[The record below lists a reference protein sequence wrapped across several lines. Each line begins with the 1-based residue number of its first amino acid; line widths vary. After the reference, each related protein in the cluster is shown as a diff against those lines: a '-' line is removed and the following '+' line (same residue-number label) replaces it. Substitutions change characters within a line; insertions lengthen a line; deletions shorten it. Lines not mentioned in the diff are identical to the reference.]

1 MDDISISK
9 RLTDL
14 AQQSEKQNRFTFTD
28 FLNEA
33 ECAQYYACRNSFK
46 GFGVTLWGGHP
57 DADRL
62 MLRFGDPEQ
71 LGYEEA
77 FPIVCVHIVPL
88 QEKFA
93 EKLTHRDILGAVM
106 HLGIER
112 SGIGDILID
121 EKQAYV
127 FAKPQMGEYICRE
140 LERIRHTS
148 VSCSI
153 TEQPPESF
161 TQETEAGMVQ
171 VSAPRADS
179 VISKVWHLSRGDSNF
194 LFLSGRVFIN
204 GAEAKKSSVTLQDGD
219 KVSVRGYGKFRYL
232 GETGK
237 TKKGNLIVAVEK
249 FV

>member
-1 MDDISISK
+1 MSDLEISK
-9 RLTDL
+9 RLLDL

-33 ECAQYYACRNSFK
+33 ECAQYYACRHAFR
-46 GFGVTLWGGHP
+46 GFGVTLWGGYP

-62 MLRFGDPEQ
+62 MLRFGDSEQ

-77 FPIVCVHIVPL
+77 FPIVCVHIAPL

-93 EKLTHRDILGAVM
+93 EKLTHRDFLGAIM

-112 SGIGDILID
+112 GGIGDILVD

-127 FAKPQMGEYICRE
+127 FAKPQMAEYICRE
-140 LERIRHTS
+140 LDRIRHTS
-148 VSCSI
+148 VRCTI
-153 TEQPPESF
+153 TEQPPERI
-161 TQETEAGMVQ
+161 TQETEAVSVQ
-171 VSAPRADS
+171 VSSARADS

-204 GAEAKKSSVTLQDGD
+204 GAEAKKSSVTLQSGD
-219 KVSVRGYGKFRYL
+219 KVSVRGYGKFRYV

-237 TKKGNLIVAVEK
+237 TKKGNLVVAVEK